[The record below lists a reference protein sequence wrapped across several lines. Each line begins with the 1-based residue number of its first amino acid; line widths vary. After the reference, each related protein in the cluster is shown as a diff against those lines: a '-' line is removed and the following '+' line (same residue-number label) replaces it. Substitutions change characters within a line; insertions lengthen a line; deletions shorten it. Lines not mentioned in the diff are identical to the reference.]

1 MLRQKKNLQRNLKVC
16 DQAKRY
22 PPYLFVYKLE
32 NTTKFII
39 FISTS
44 ATETQVIWNARINTM
59 QQNNQ
64 LLRKILTK
72 PKFLSLHVPFDN

>member
-32 NTTKFII
+32 NITKFII
-39 FISTS
+39 FISTL
-44 ATETQVIWNARINTM
+44 ATETQVI
-59 QQNNQ
+59 
-64 LLRKILTK
+64 
-72 PKFLSLHVPFDN
+72 